1 MKDDLKKGDFD
12 WKIKVFFGSL
22 QSQLAGRVEL
32 WTMCQT
38 FSIYFFYLS
47 GDNKQQN
54 LADTQEHMHKF
65 DGFVYDWPQNKR
77 AIEQK
82 MWRKLH
88 VTSYVM

>member
-32 WTMCQT
+32 WTICQT
-38 FSIYFFYLS
+38 FSKKIFYLS
-47 GDNKQQN
+47 GDNKQ
-54 LADTQEHMHKF
+54 QEHMHKF